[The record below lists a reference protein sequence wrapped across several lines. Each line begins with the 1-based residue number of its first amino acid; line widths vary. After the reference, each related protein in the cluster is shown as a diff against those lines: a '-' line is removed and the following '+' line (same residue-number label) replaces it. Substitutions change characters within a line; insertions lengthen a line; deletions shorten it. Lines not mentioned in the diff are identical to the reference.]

1 MKLEFRDTWED
12 VAQQFTVTGQRLRYR
27 VTAGDARP
35 LRFCLAYT
43 DIPARALQND
53 LNIFVQSLSTNQ
65 KWLGNQDLPQR
76 LSPVDAENNVEMIRI
91 DTPPAGD
98 YMIQIAASNLL
109 STTGQDFALVVTG
122 DLQSDISF
130 Y

>member
-1 MKLEFRDTWED
+1 M
-12 VAQQFTVTGQRLRYR
+12 
-27 VTAGDARP
+27 
-35 LRFCLAYT
+35 
-43 DIPARALQND
+43 
-53 LNIFVQSLSTNQ
+53 